1 MAEGKCSLNLDH
13 SDYNREVEP
22 KREKTEAELEE
33 IQLKIDQIVR
43 LMPKEEHLHVLSFL
57 EYWLT

>member
-33 IQLKIDQIVR
+33 IQLKID
-43 LMPKEEHLHVLSFL
+43 
-57 EYWLT
+57 